1 MPLKYSGNIREL
13 CYPFIYEESA
23 LCDYEILTDELCTLV
38 GCSITEL
45 ESDPENRFFDIL
57 EFLNELQPKMFHL
70 NGSIRGK
77 GSIHE
82 EDLQRLDGWFDRF
95 EEEIGGRIQSFVLP
109 RGPRSVQLIH
119 SCRSLCKKVVR
130 CLVKIDAEGREVP
143 DVLHR
148 YGNMLCNLLFRVT
161 VVINGRLGI
170 TEPEYI
176 SPNYPQRPP
185 KKKRS

>member
-38 GCSITEL
+38 GCEITEL
-45 ESDPENRFFDIL
+45 ESDSENRFVDIL
-57 EFLNELQPKMFHL
+57 EFLNELQPKMFHM

-82 EDLQRLDGWFDRF
+82 EDIQRLDAWFDRF

-119 SCRSLCKKVVR
+119 TCRSLCKKVVR
-130 CLVKIDAEGREVP
+130 CLVRILAQLE
-143 DVLHR
+143 HR
-148 YGNMLCNLLFRVT
+148 FW
-161 VVINGRLGI
+161 
-170 TEPEYI
+170 
-176 SPNYPQRPP
+176 
-185 KKKRS
+185 